1 MCLLFYILAISDKI
15 CDEISRTWSCD
26 HVFCNTHFVHRVFV
40 ISNKVQETFYLMTQ
54 HVWNSFQ
61 KTIIIFSFLIFSIQS
76 SKTAA
81 DTALVI
87 DLGMYNGSYEH
98 PYFFQNFVTNNNSDL
113 NVVERISGIQEI
125 INESTTFM
133 DLIRYYGE
141 KISPLAIYNVNQSV
155 E

>member
-1 MCLLFYILAISDKI
+1 MFGIVSKNNYYFFL
-15 CDEISRTWSCD
+15 
-26 HVFCNTHFVHRVFV
+26 
-40 ISNKVQETFYLMTQ
+40 
-54 HVWNSFQ
+54 
-61 KTIIIFSFLIFSIQS
+61 LIFSIQS
-76 SKTAA
+76 SKSAA

-98 PYFFQNFVTNNNSDL
+98 PYFFQNFVTNNDSDL
-113 NVVERISGIQEI
+113 NIVERISGIQEI

>member
-1 MCLLFYILAISDKI
+1 MFGIV
-15 CDEISRTWSCD
+15 SR
-26 HVFCNTHFVHRVFV
+26 
-40 ISNKVQETFYLMTQ
+40 
-54 HVWNSFQ
+54 
-61 KTIIIFSFLIFSIQS
+61 KTSIIFSFFIFSIQS
-76 SKTAA
+76 SKPAA

-125 INESTTFM
+125 INESPFM